1 MHNKIPVGKAG
12 SLRANPSPSIV
23 AAVCCLCVALVLHV
37 APARAAGPH
46 VEPITQYLNSHLRRW
61 IGDPVIVHA
70 VKAQNAAN
78 SGLTLGEI
86 RTRDAEWRSETESE
100 NRPMID
106 KILANRASVFL
117 RQRQEDADGTITE
130 IILMDAHGI
139 NVAQSDVTSDFWQ
152 GDEEKF
158 TKTFLAG
165 PNAVFVDD
173 ALKDASSQMFQAQV
187 AVTIVDE
194 NGIPIGAIAVG
205 INLDQL

>member
-1 MHNKIPVGKAG
+1 M
-12 SLRANPSPSIV
+12 RANPSPSIV
-23 AAVCCLCVALVLHV
+23 AAVCGLCVVLVLQA

-61 IGDPVIVHA
+61 IDDPVIINA

-78 SGLTLGEI
+78 SGLAVGEI
-86 RTRDAEWRSETESE
+86 RTLDAEWLLETESE

-106 KILANRASVFL
+106 KILANPASVFL
-117 RQRQEDADGTITE
+117 QQRQEDAAGTITE
-130 IILMDAHGI
+130 IILMDAYGI

-158 TKTFLAG
+158 IKTFLAG
-165 PNAVFVDD
+165 PDAVFVDD